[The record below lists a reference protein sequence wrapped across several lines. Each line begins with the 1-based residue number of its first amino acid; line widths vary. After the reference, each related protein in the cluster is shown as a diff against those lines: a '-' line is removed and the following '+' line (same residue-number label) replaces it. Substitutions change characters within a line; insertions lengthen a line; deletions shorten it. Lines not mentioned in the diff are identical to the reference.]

1 MPNETVNGTAG
12 VGGVGGAGQT
22 AGGQAMDAQ
31 TQAQFDQSVSTV
43 FASILS
49 PMVQMVLANCSE

>member
-1 MPNETVNGTAG
+1 MPNETINGAAG
-12 VGGVGGAGQT
+12 VGAAAGVSQN
-22 AGGQAMDAQ
+22 AGGQQMDAQ

>member
-1 MPNETVNGTAG
+1 MPNETINGAAAIG
-12 VGGVGGAGQT
+12 DVAGGAQNTGAQ
-22 AGGQAMDAQ
+22 GMDAQ

-49 PMVQMVLANCSE
+49 PLVQMVIANASE